1 MDRLIEG
8 YRRFRAEVWP
18 AQRKR
23 YEELAAGQSPE
34 TMVIACS
41 DSRVDPATV
50 FSAGPGQLFMIR
62 SVAGLIPRYAP
73 DMSLHGTSAALEYGV
88 RVLKVKRVVLLGH
101 AQCGGVRALL
111 DGPGEATDFVPQW
124 IEIAQPALR
133 HARETKTTGDELLKQ
148 CEIEVLKLSLDNLQ
162 TFPWIG
168 EAVKSGKLQLAGFHF
183 GIQSGVLA
191 KLENDKL
198 VPVT

>member
-8 YRRFRAEVWP
+8 YRRFRKEVWP
-18 AQRKR
+18 AQRAR
-23 YEELAAGQSPE
+23 YEELAELGQSPE

-50 FSAGPGQLFMIR
+50 FSAGPGQLFMVR
-62 SVAGLIPRYAP
+62 SVAGLIPSYAP

-111 DGPGEATDFVPQW
+111 DGPQEATDFVPQW

-133 HARETKTTGDELLKQ
+133 RAREAKPGEDILAR
-148 CEIEVLKLSLDNLQ
+148 CEIEVLRLSLDNLL

-168 EAVKSGKLQLAGFHF
+168 EAVKAGRLQLAGFHF

-191 KLENDKL
+191 KLEGEKL

>member
-8 YRRFRAEVWP
+8 YRRFRKDVWP
-18 AQRKR
+18 AQRAR
-23 YEELAAGQSPE
+23 YERLAEAGQRPE

-41 DSRVDPATV
+41 DSRVDPQIV
-50 FSAGPGQLFMIR
+50 FGAGPGQLFMVR
-62 SVAGLIPRYAP
+62 SVAGLVPPYAP
-73 DMSLHGTSAALEYGV
+73 DMGQHGTSAALIFGV
-88 RVLKVKRVVLLGH
+88 RVLKVQRVVVLGH
-101 AQCGGVRALL
+101 AQCGGVRAML
-111 DGPGEATDFVPQW
+111 DGPQEATDFVPQW

-133 HARETKTTGDELLKQ
+133 CSHEAKPGEDIQARR
-148 CEIEVLKLSLDNLQ
+148 EIEVLKLTLANLL

-168 EAVKSGKLQLAGFHF
+168 EAVKAGRLQVQGFHF

-191 KLENDKL
+191 KLEGDRL

>member
-18 AQRKR
+18 GQRAR
-23 YEELAAGQSPE
+23 YEELSEAGQSPE

-50 FSAGPGQLFMIR
+50 FGAGPGQLFMVR
-62 SVAGLIPRYAP
+62 SVAGLIPPYHP
-73 DMSLHGTSAALEYGV
+73 DMGQHGTSAALEYGV
-88 RVLKVKRVVLLGH
+88 RVLKVKRIVLLGH
-101 AQCGGVRALL
+101 AQCGGVRAML
-111 DGPGEATDFVPQW
+111 DGPQEATDFVPQW

-133 HARETKTTGDELLKQ
+133 SARAAKPDEDILAR
-148 CEIEVLKLSLDNLQ
+148 CEIEVLKLSLANLFS
-162 TFPWIG
+162 FPWIG
-168 EAVKSGKLQLAGFHF
+168 DAVKAGKLELGGFHF

-191 KLENDKL
+191 KLEGDKL
-198 VPVT
+198 VPVK

>member
-1 MDRLIEG
+1 MDRLLEG

-23 YEELAAGQSPE
+23 YEELAQAGQSPE

-50 FSAGPGQLFMIR
+50 FSAGPGQLFMVR
-62 SVAGLIPRYAP
+62 SVAGLIPPYHP
-73 DMSLHGTSAALEYGV
+73 DMGQHGTSAALEYGV

-111 DGPGEATDFVPQW
+111 DGPQEATDFVPQW
-124 IEIAQPALR
+124 MEIAQPALR
-133 HARETKTTGDELLKQ
+133 AAREAQPGEDILTR
-148 CEIEVLKLSLDNLQ
+148 CEVEVLKLSLTNLLS
-162 TFPWIG
+162 FPWVW
-168 EAVKSGKLQLAGFHF
+168 EAVKAGRLQLQGFHF

-191 KLENDKL
+191 KLEDGKL

>member
-18 AQRKR
+18 GQRAR
-23 YEELAAGQSPE
+23 YEQLAEAGQSPE

-50 FSAGPGQLFMIR
+50 FSAGPGQLFMVR
-62 SVAGLIPRYAP
+62 SVAGLVPPYAP
-73 DMSLHGTSAALEYGV
+73 DMGYHGTSAALEYGV

-111 DGPGEATDFVPQW
+111 DGPQQATDFVPQW
-124 IEIAQPALR
+124 IEIAQPALSR
-133 HARETKTTGDELLKQ
+133 ARAARPGDDVLAR
-148 CEIEVLKLSLDNLQ
+148 CEIEVLKLSLGNLL

-168 EAVKSGKLQLAGFHF
+168 EAVKAGKLQVQGFHF

-191 KLENDKL
+191 ALEGDKL